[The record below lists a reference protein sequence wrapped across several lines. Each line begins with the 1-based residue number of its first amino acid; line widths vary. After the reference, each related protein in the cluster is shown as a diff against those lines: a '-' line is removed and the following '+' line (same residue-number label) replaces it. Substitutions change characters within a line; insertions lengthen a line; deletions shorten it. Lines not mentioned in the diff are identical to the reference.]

1 MMSNQGPIII
11 ITYCSQCNWM
21 LRASW
26 LAQEILQT
34 FGTDIGEIILRPR
47 TGGIFTIH
55 VDDNLIWDRKRDNG
69 FPEAKILKQLLR
81 DVVWPDR
88 NLGHIDGHTAPKGD

>member
-1 MMSNQGPIII
+1 MMSNQAPIII

-55 VDDNLIWDRKRDNG
+55 VNDNLIWDRKRDNG

-88 NLGHIDGHTAPKGD
+88 KLGHIDGHTAPKAD